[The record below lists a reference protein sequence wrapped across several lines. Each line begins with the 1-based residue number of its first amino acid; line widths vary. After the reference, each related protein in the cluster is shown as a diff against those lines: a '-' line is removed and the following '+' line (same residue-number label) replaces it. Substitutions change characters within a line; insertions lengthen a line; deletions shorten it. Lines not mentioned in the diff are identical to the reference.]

1 MKVRIKKILMRVFLV
16 ILAVILIFFGTTY
29 VLFTSDMDLAQER
42 VSSSTIFTTP
52 NGDIEYAQEGEGMP
66 VLLLHGAGGGFDF
79 GLWSGRVFFKN
90 THTIIAVSR
99 YGYLRSPIPENASIR
114 SQAAQYRDL
123 LDHLNITRVVVV
135 GTSAGGPSAIQFAN
149 DYPERCTGLILISAV
164 SMPEPQG
171 SEEPVY
177 IKIIHLIQQSDYAY
191 WLFTKFGQSTILD
204 MMGIPKDI
212 YENFSPEQK
221 QLAQEMLDVMHPMT
235 RRYQGTLNDAEMLL
249 VDEISVENISCPTLI
264 MHEKDDALV
273 NYSHALHSHERIP
286 RSQLIVF
293 ETGGHAMLS
302 QIEKVRE
309 DLEQFL
315 PASN

>member
-1 MKVRIKKILMRVFLV
+1 MKVRNKKILMRVFLV

-264 MHEKDDALV
+264 MHAKDDALV

-302 QIEKVRE
+302 QIDKVRE

>member
-1 MKVRIKKILMRVFLV
+1 MKERTKKIVLRVFLV

-42 VSSSTIFTTP
+42 LSSSTIFTTP
-52 NGDIEYAQEGEGMP
+52 DGDIEYAIEGEGMP

-79 GLWSGRVFFKN
+79 GLWSGRVFFHN
-90 THTIIAVSR
+90 THTILAVSR
-99 YGYLRSPIPENASIR
+99 YGYLRSPIPEHASIR
-114 SQAAQYRDL
+114 NQAAQYRDL
-123 LDHLNITRVVVV
+123 LDHLNFTRVIVV

-149 DYPERCTGLILISAV
+149 DYPERCAGLILISAV
-164 SMPEPQG
+164 SMPEPPG

-177 IKIIHLIQQSDYAY
+177 IRIIHLIQQSDYAY

-204 MMGIPKDI
+204 MMGIPKDV

-249 VDEISVENISCPTLI
+249 VDEISVGNISCPTLI
-264 MHEKDDALV
+264 MHAKDDALV
-273 NYSHALHSHERIP
+273 SYAHALHSHERIP
-286 RSQLIVF
+286 GSQLLAF

-302 QIEKVRE
+302 QIDEVRQNV
-309 DLEQFL
+309 EQFL
-315 PASN
+315 SVSM